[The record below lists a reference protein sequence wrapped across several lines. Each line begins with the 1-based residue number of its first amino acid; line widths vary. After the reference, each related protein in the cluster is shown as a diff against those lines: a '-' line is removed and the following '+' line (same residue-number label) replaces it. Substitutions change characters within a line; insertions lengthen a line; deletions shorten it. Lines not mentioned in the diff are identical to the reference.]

1 MGHEP
6 MNGLENELRQ
16 ALERRPAP
24 PSLKRKIMER
34 RDALHFKRRHSRVVW
49 WQRLAIAGTLAGVLA
64 GALVWRHAEE
74 QRREQRRGEE
84 VRREVMVALRITSR
98 ALNQMQSQL
107 QAHNR
112 DTQIQNRDAQE

>member
-1 MGHEP
+1 VGHEP

-34 RDALHFKRRHSRVVW
+34 RDALHLKRRHSLVVW
-49 WQRLAIAGTLAGVLA
+49 WQRLAMAGTLAGVLA
-64 GALVWRHAEE
+64 GALVWRHAE
-74 QRREQRRGEE
+74 EQRRGEE